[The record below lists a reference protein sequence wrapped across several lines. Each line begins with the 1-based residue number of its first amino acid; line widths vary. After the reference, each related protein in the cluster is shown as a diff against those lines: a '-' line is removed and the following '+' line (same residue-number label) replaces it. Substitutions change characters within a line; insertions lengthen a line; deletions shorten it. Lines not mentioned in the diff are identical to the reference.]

1 MSPPDVYCLE
11 SHYSDYLQKNICIF
25 REIFIFEHEN
35 NYQPIQK
42 VMTSKRVLFLL
53 LMLFTIHLY
62 GHKNVPEGARSAA
75 MGTASVA
82 LADFWSLQNNQ
93 AGLAFYNTPAAG
105 AYFENRFMVKELSL
119 KSGGVALPVS
129 EGVFGL
135 KLSYFGYA
143 QYNESKIGLAYAR
156 KFSDYFAA
164 GLQLNYLVTSIGDDY
179 GSKGVATFEAGLM
192 SKVNPYLTIGAHVFN
207 PINAKIVDYADERIP
222 AIFRIGAA
230 YSFDNNMLLTVEA
243 EKETNV
249 DPALKLGME
258 YRIIDEIFVRGGIS
272 TNPGEYAF
280 GFGLNLNRVI
290 VDFSSS
296 VHHML
301 GYSPQISMIYNFR

>member
-1 MSPPDVYCLE
+1 MK
-11 SHYSDYLQKNICIF
+11 KNICIF
-25 REIFIFEHEN
+25 TENFIFEHEN
-35 NYQPIQK
+35 NCHHIQK
-42 VMTSKRVLFLL
+42 LMTTKFVLFLL
-53 LMLFTIHLY
+53 LMLSSIHLY

-93 AGLAFYNTPAAG
+93 AGLAFFNTPAAG

-119 KSGGVALPVS
+119 KTAGAVLPVNS
-129 EGVFGL
+129 GTFGV
-135 KLSYFGYA
+135 KLSYFGYS

-156 KFSDYFAA
+156 KFSDFFAA
-164 GLQLNYLVTSIGDDY
+164 GLQLNYLVTTIGDDY

-207 PINAKIVDYADERIP
+207 PINAKLVDYADERIP
-222 AIFRIGAA
+222 AIFRLGAA
-230 YSFDNNMLLTVEA
+230 YSFDNNILLTVEA
-243 EKETNV
+243 EKETNI
-249 DPALKLGME
+249 DPALKFGIE
-258 YRIIDEIFVRGGIS
+258 YRIIDEVFVRGGIS

-280 GFGLNLNRVI
+280 GFGLNLNRII

-296 VHHML
+296 VHHVL